1 MKMPFGKFKGRE
13 LQTIPENY
21 LRWIKTNLTLDEDL
35 TECIDAVLSGE
46 QLPLTVDE
54 QMERLPRN

>member
-54 QMERLPRN
+54 QMERLSRN